1 MRGDLMTSKP
11 GLLLMGS
18 SKERQFLDL
27 WNDPELKPVIES
39 QIGKYLLSDAGRS
52 IISNVFY
59 SMLGETRLLK
69 RVGLLEAYT
78 GLDVDT
84 HCVGSDWEWEEMSSV
99 EREMYPE
106 NKKIVVQPLNAQL
119 SLIADRINDVSLPVL
134 KETVII
140 SANETEVRARLLKDH
155 LPDVDM
161 RNGKRFLTSQ
171 EVQKFL
177 LYEIDEAHRTTE
189 KAARKV
195 ANDVMKK
202 AFEMFPESLILTKNK
217 KRLNVIEFIEKR

>member
-1 MRGDLMTSKP
+1 MTSKP
-11 GLLLMGS
+11 GILLMGS

-27 WNDPELKPVIES
+27 WNDPELKKVIES

-52 IISNVFY
+52 IISDVFY
-59 SMLGETRLLK
+59 SMLGDTRLLK

-119 SLIADRINDVSLPVL
+119 SLIADRINDASLPVL
-134 KETVII
+134 RETVF
-140 SANETEVRARLLKDH
+140 SGNETEVRARLLKDH
-155 LPDVDM
+155 LSDVDM

-171 EVQKFL
+171 EVQKYL
-177 LYEIDEAHRTTE
+177 LHEITEAHRTTE

-217 KRLNVIEFIEKR
+217 KGLNVIELLEKR

>member
-52 IISNVFY
+52 IISDVFF
-59 SMLGETRLLK
+59 SMLGDTRLLK

-78 GLDVDT
+78 GLDVDS

-119 SLIADRINDVSLPVL
+119 SLIADRINDASLPVL
-134 KETVII
+134 RETVF
-140 SANETEVRARLLKDH
+140 SGNETAVRARLLKDH

-171 EVQKFL
+171 EVQKYL
-177 LYEIDEAHRTTE
+177 LHEITEAHRTTE

-217 KRLNVIEFIEKR
+217 KRLNVIELLEKR

>member
-1 MRGDLMTSKP
+1 MTSKP

-52 IISNVFY
+52 IISDVFY
-59 SMLGETRLLK
+59 SMLGDTRLLK
-69 RVGLLEAYT
+69 RVGLLEAFT

-84 HCVGSDWEWEEMSSV
+84 HCVGSDWEWEEMSTI

-134 KETVII
+134 KETVIL
-140 SANETEVRARLLKDH
+140 SANETEVRARLLKEK
-155 LPDVDM
+155 LASTPYK
-161 RNGKRFLTSQ
+161 NGKKFMLGT

-177 LYEIDEAHRTTE
+177 LHEIAEEHRATE
-189 KAARKV
+189 KGIRQTAK
-195 ANDVMKK
+195 DVMKK
-202 AFEMFPESLILTKNK
+202 AVEQFPNEVRLGKNEK
-217 KRLNVIEFIEKR
+217 KRNFIEYIETKCCKF

>member
-1 MRGDLMTSKP
+1 MTSKT
-11 GLLLMGS
+11 GILLMGS

-27 WNDPELKPVIES
+27 WNDPELKPVVEN
-39 QIGKYLLSDAGRS
+39 QIGKYLLSDTGRS
-52 IISNVFY
+52 IISDVFY
-59 SMLGETRLLK
+59 SMLGDTRLLK
-69 RVGLLEAYT
+69 RVGLLEAFT
-78 GLDVDT
+78 GLDVDS
-84 HCVGSDWEWEEMSSV
+84 HCVGSDWEWEEMSTI

-119 SLIADRINDVSLPVL
+119 SLIADRINDASLPVL
-134 KETVII
+134 RETVF
-140 SANETEVRARLLKDH
+140 SGNETEVSARLLKDH
-155 LPDVDM
+155 LPDVGM

-171 EVQKFL
+171 EVQKYL

-202 AFEMFPESLILTKNK
+202 AFERFPESLILTKNK

>member
-1 MRGDLMTSKP
+1 MTSKP

-52 IISNVFY
+52 IISDVFF

-134 KETVII
+134 KETVF
-140 SANETEVRARLLKDH
+140 SGNETEIRARLLKDH
-155 LPDVDM
+155 LPNVNM

-202 AFEMFPESLILTKNK
+202 AFEMFPESLLLTKNK
-217 KRLNVIEFIEKR
+217 KRLNVIEFVEKR

>member
-1 MRGDLMTSKP
+1 MTSKA
-11 GLLLMGS
+11 GILLMGS

-27 WNDPELKPVIES
+27 WNDPELKPVVEN
-39 QIGKYLLSDAGRS
+39 QIGKYLLSDTGRS
-52 IISNVFY
+52 IISDVFY
-59 SMLGETRLLK
+59 SMLGDTRLLK
-69 RVGLLEAYT
+69 RVGLLEAFT
-78 GLDVDT
+78 GIDVDS
-84 HCVGSDWEWEEMSSV
+84 HCVGSDWEWGEMSTI
-99 EREMYPE
+99 EREMHPE

-119 SLIADRINDVSLPVL
+119 SLIADRINDASLPVL
-134 KETVII
+134 RETVF
-140 SANETEVRARLLKDH
+140 SGNETEVRARLLKDH
-155 LPDVDM
+155 LSDVDM

-171 EVQKFL
+171 EVQKYL
-177 LYEIDEAHRTTE
+177 LHEITEAHRTTE

>member
-1 MRGDLMTSKP
+1 MTSKP

-27 WNDPELKPVIES
+27 WNDPELKKVIES

-52 IISNVFY
+52 IISDVFY
-59 SMLGETRLLK
+59 SMLGDTRLLK

-84 HCVGSDWEWEEMSSV
+84 HCVGSDWEWEEMSTI

-119 SLIADRINDVSLPVL
+119 SLIADRINDASLPVL
-134 KETVII
+134 RETVF
-140 SANETEVRARLLKDH
+140 SGNETEVRARLLKDH
-155 LPDVDM
+155 LSDVDM

-171 EVQKFL
+171 EVQKYL

-202 AFEMFPESLILTKNK
+202 AFEMFPESLLLTKNK
-217 KRLNVIEFIEKR
+217 KRLNVIEFVEKR

>member
-1 MRGDLMTSKP
+1 MTSKP
-11 GLLLMGS
+11 GLLLMGA

-52 IISNVFY
+52 IISDVFF
-59 SMLGETRLLK
+59 SMLGDTRILK

-78 GLDVDT
+78 GLDVDS

-99 EREMYPE
+99 EREMYQE

-119 SLIADRINDVSLPVL
+119 SLIADRINDASLPVL
-134 KETVII
+134 RETVF
-140 SANETEVRARLLKDH
+140 SGNETAVRARLLKDH

-171 EVQKFL
+171 EVQKYL
-177 LYEIDEAHRTTE
+177 LHEITEAHRTTE

-217 KRLNVIEFIEKR
+217 KRLNVIELLEKR

>member
-1 MRGDLMTSKP
+1 MTSKP
-11 GLLLMGS
+11 GLLLMGA

-52 IISNVFY
+52 IISDVFF
-59 SMLGETRLLK
+59 SMLGDTRLLK

-78 GLDVDT
+78 GLDVDS
-84 HCVGSDWEWEEMSSV
+84 HCVGSDWEWEEMSSI
-99 EREMYPE
+99 EREMYQE

-119 SLIADRINDVSLPVL
+119 SLIADRINDASLPVL
-134 KETVII
+134 RETVF
-140 SANETEVRARLLKDH
+140 SGNETAVRARLLKDH

-171 EVQKFL
+171 EVQKYL
-177 LYEIDEAHRTTE
+177 LHEITEAHRTTE

-217 KRLNVIEFIEKR
+217 KRLNVIELLEKR

>member
-1 MRGDLMTSKP
+1 MIPMLANPKVKEFLK
-11 GLLLMGS
+11 LL
-18 SKERQFLDL
+18 Q
-27 WNDPELKPVIES
+27 DPEVYPVFQSMVMQVLTDPEGPQLIRRVKNIERHL
-39 QIGKYLLSDAGRS
+39 GANDDWCVWEDVEGEGREVLMP
-52 IISNVFY
+52 ITEMIDLIS
-59 SMLGETRLLK
+59 G
-69 RVGLLEAYT
+69 
-78 GLDVDT
+78 
-84 HCVGSDWEWEEMSSV
+84 
-99 EREMYPE
+99 
-106 NKKIVVQPLNAQL
+106 
-119 SLIADRINDVSLPVL
+119 RIEDVSLPVL
-134 KETVII
+134 KETVF
-140 SANETEVRARLLKDH
+140 SGNETEVRARLLKDH

>member
-52 IISNVFY
+52 MISDVFF
-59 SMLGETRLLK
+59 SMLGDTRLLK

-78 GLDVDT
+78 GLDVDS

-99 EREMYPE
+99 ERGMYPE

-119 SLIADRINDVSLPVL
+119 SLIADRINDASLPVL
-134 KETVII
+134 RETVF
-140 SANETEVRARLLKDH
+140 SGNETEVRARLLKDH
-155 LPDVDM
+155 LQDVDM

-171 EVQKFL
+171 EVQKYL
-177 LYEIDEAHRTTE
+177 LHEITEAHRTTE

-217 KRLNVIEFIEKR
+217 KRLNVIELLEKR

>member
-217 KRLNVIEFIEKR
+217 KRLNVIVFVEKR